1 MGDGESYSYYM
12 LWLAYGL
19 GRAGGLRCVEGR
31 YMTQTHEGFG
41 AGAGKKGQGKAR
53 RPIEH
58 IQHMRHRYLVPKDL
72 LRANAKEKT
81 IISLHK

>member
-1 MGDGESYSYYM
+1 MISPRIRQSRGTKVCRRPIYDANPRGFWCRS
-12 LWLAYGL
+12 GK
-19 GRAGGLRCVEGR
+19 EG
-31 YMTQTHEGFG
+31 
-41 AGAGKKGQGKAR
+41 AGKAR

-72 LRANAKEKT
+72 LRANAREKT

>member
-1 MGDGESYSYYM
+1 
-12 LWLAYGL
+12 
-19 GRAGGLRCVEGR
+19 
-31 YMTQTHEGFG
+31 MTQTHEGFG